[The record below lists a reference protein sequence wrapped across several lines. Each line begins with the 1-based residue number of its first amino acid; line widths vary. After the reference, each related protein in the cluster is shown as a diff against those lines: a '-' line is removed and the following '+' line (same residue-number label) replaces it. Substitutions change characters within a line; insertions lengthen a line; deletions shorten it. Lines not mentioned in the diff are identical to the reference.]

1 MTVVVRKHCAQ
12 RIKSPFAPIIA
23 MRIPQDQILMGVGIA
38 SICLTG
44 IVRSRWILANTRK
57 GQNLVTRYGE
67 TTAQRVVW
75 LVCLLGIA
83 FGSLL
88 ASGIV
93 RPIAW

>member
-1 MTVVVRKHCAQ
+1 M
-12 RIKSPFAPIIA
+12 P
-23 MRIPQDQILMGVGIA
+23 IPQHQILMGIGIA

-44 IVRSRWILANTRK
+44 MARYRWLMTKTHK
-57 GQNLVTRYGE
+57 GQALVHRFGE
-67 TTAQRVVW
+67 TTARNVIW
-75 LVCLLGIA
+75 LLCLLGLT

>member
-1 MTVVVRKHCAQ
+1 M
-12 RIKSPFAPIIA
+12 P
-23 MRIPQDQILMGVGIA
+23 IPQHQILMGVGIA

-44 IVRSRWILANTRK
+44 LARYRWLMTKTHK
-57 GQNLVTRYGE
+57 GQVLVNRFGE
-67 TTAQRVVW
+67 TAARNVIW
-75 LVCLLGIA
+75 LLCLLGLT